1 MTILTSLQ
9 NRFLQIFFN
18 SFLKQ
23 DFFLTG
29 GTALS
34 AFYLQHRLSQ
44 DIDLFTLN
52 QKLEFNAVNA
62 EILKIISSLS
72 GKIEHQISSPT
83 FLQFIFK
90 TNRDELKIDIVKDTP
105 VHFGSLKK
113 ISNFQIDSLKNIAVG
128 KLLALFGRADAKDF
142 IDLYFLLEVEK
153 KFTFNKLYNLAKKKD
168 IGLSEFYLA
177 GMIKKV
183 EEIEYF
189 PQIIR
194 PINKKKLRI
203 YFLNLSKNL
212 YQSIKP

>member
-90 TNRDELKIDIVKDTP
+90 TNKDELKIDIVKDTP

-113 ISNFQIDSLKNIAVG
+113 ISNYQIDSLKNIAVG